1 MSSLY
6 QITATQQWLNDAIEA
21 SEGVLTPELG
31 EALSI
36 NEENLRQ
43 KAEDYSASILDA
55 KARLKAIHDEK
66 ARLDKL
72 QKSEQRKIDILSGRL
87 SDALRLFG
95 IDRLEADKYR
105 LSFRKSTQ
113 VVIEDEGSI
122 PERFRTVTIGY
133 DKQMLKTA
141 ITAGE
146 EVPGAVLQENSNI
159 QIR

>member
-72 QKSEQRKIDILSGRL
+72 QKSEQR
-87 SDALRLFG
+87 
-95 IDRLEADKYR
+95 
-105 LSFRKSTQ
+105 
-113 VVIEDEGSI
+113 IE
-122 PERFRTVTIGY
+122 T
-133 DKQMLKTA
+133 
-141 ITAGE
+141 
-146 EVPGAVLQENSNI
+146 
-159 QIR
+159 

>member
-1 MSSLY
+1 MGSLY

-66 ARLDKL
+66 RDSINCRKANSG
-72 QKSEQRKIDILSGRL
+72 KSIFCPG
-87 SDALRLFG
+87 
-95 IDRLEADKYR
+95 
-105 LSFRKSTQ
+105 
-113 VVIEDEGSI
+113 
-122 PERFRTVTIGY
+122 GY
-133 DKQMLKTA
+133 PMRCGCLA
-141 ITAGE
+141 
-146 EVPGAVLQENSNI
+146 
-159 QIR
+159 